1 MSTERSQRPLVLQ
14 FQKVLGTITF
24 RVGKSINP
32 NRFPRQ
38 VLVLRNQNLFIF
50 WMGGKIIRFPEHL
63 QADPFEPEDFTV
75 LFPCLLAVT
84 GNHG

>member
-1 MSTERSQRPLVLQ
+1 
-14 FQKVLGTITF
+14 LGTITF

-32 NRFPRQ
+32 NYFPRQ

-50 WMGGKIIRFPEHL
+50 WMGGKIMRLPEHL
-63 QADPFEPEDFTV
+63 QADPLEPEDFTV
-75 LFPCLLAVT
+75 PFSCLLAVK